1 MSSSERITEA
11 ELARSRKARDIA
23 KNWLLA
29 ETTRLEL
36 AGLDPAIGEATTA
49 TQMRPSK
56 FGRPSPLDRV
66 REARVSGMEVRS
78 FEQGLAGEIN
88 QSKTQPTSSDV
99 AGAKSRIVEALIKAG
114 KSPTEITEY
123 LDKISS
129 HLDVLALSTDPAVQ
143 SILFSRVMSGSSTQT
158 LGMKDVIETI
168 RLVSELK
175 QQPQSDPAAMA
186 GAMVNAVK
194 VGIDAAKSSNNGD
207 PLATIAAIAPLYK
220 EMNETQRTILQ
231 SQIEGLRSELQQR
244 DPEKYFESIQKFG
257 DLFGWGHSQDTPEI
271 ALHKLHS
278 LDEERKRAYEMERLR
293 WEKEWAQRAENLRDK
308 KQSETMGRIIST
320 VQRAIESPV
329 VKEFGKSVGRSIGA
343 DKNSVIQAATTAP
356 AAAATAALSNPT
368 DVPWGFTCPKCKVTR
383 TFTQKELAL
392 LEERGGNWVC
402 PSPGCGEAYKLQ
414 PSSKKPDEGRPSTF

>member
-1 MSSSERITEA
+1 
-11 ELARSRKARDIA
+11 
-23 KNWLLA
+23 
-29 ETTRLEL
+29 
-36 AGLDPAIGEATTA
+36 
-49 TQMRPSK
+49 
-56 FGRPSPLDRV
+56 
-66 REARVSGMEVRS
+66 
-78 FEQGLAGEIN
+78 
-88 QSKTQPTSSDV
+88 

-220 EMNETQRTILQ
+220 EMNETQRTIPQ
-231 SQIEGLRSELQQR
+231 TQIKGLRSELQQR

-320 VQRAIESPV
+320 V
-329 VKEFGKSVGRSIGA
+329 
-343 DKNSVIQAATTAP
+343 
-356 AAAATAALSNPT
+356 
-368 DVPWGFTCPKCKVTR
+368 
-383 TFTQKELAL
+383 
-392 LEERGGNWVC
+392 
-402 PSPGCGEAYKLQ
+402 
-414 PSSKKPDEGRPSTF
+414 